1 MLQTAV
7 SPPPATGAWR
17 EGDPPGRRQWFTHDS
32 AIALEG
38 GGTLPEFTLA
48 FETWGR
54 LNPSKTNAVLLE
66 HAFTG
71 DSHAAGEAGPG
82 HPSPGWWDS
91 LIGPGLPLDTD
102 RYFIVAAN
110 ALGGCQGSTGPASLA
125 PDGTPWG
132 SRFPLLT
139 LRDLVAAE
147 ARLSTWLGISHWRAV
162 IGGSMGG
169 NRALE
174 WAVTWPDRVA
184 AVMVLGSA
192 AVTPPDHLALGSAQ
206 IHAIT
211 ADPGWHGGD
220 YHHLPPG
227 DGPHRGLGTARR
239 IAHLAYRAEAELEQR
254 FGRRPQV
261 GEDPFLGGR
270 FAIESYFDH
279 HADKLVR
286 RFDAGSYVTLTRVR
300 NSHDLGRGRGG
311 VSAALAGITA
321 KAIVARLSG
330 DRMYRPSALDELA
343 TGIPGCAG
351 ISEIVSP
358 HGHDGFLTAIDQ
370 IGPLLR
376 SLLD

>member
-1 MLQTAV
+1 MLKTAV

-17 EGDPPGRRQWFTHDS
+17 EGDPPGRRRWFTH
-32 AIALEG
+32 AGAFALEG

-147 ARLSTWLGISHWRAV
+147 ARLSTWLGISRWRAV

-174 WAVTWPDRVA
+174 WAATWPERVA
-184 AVMVLGSA
+184 AIMVLGSA

-211 ADPGWHGGD
+211 AGPGWHGGD

-227 DGPHRGLGTARR
+227 EGPHRGLGTARR

-254 FGRRPQV
+254 FGRRPQD

-321 KAIVARLSG
+321 EAIVARLSG